1 MEQHAISYFACLFTI
16 VSQLASTGHSAI
28 SLAQS
33 TDCTTSTCVYLPLVI
48 RPKTNTVVISTYF
61 SSETKFASLVA
72 SGEIRNA
79 SDLTIGKMVLQ
90 AKVYHQN
97 NLIREVLFQPVISV
111 TLPGQLNAFRVSLNV
126 PSNDIPNYPTTI
138 QVLTETIETFDNYKK
153 LQVESIT
160 TSRSDDVSG
169 FPGSAITITVRN
181 NHPQP
186 LRDVRIT
193 AWSLSGST
201 DISAYI
207 CPLDI
212 CSGSSFV
219 PILTPNQIYTMTT
232 RWRGIVGAISPNSVI
247 VVAQGVVSP

>member
-1 MEQHAISYFACLFTI
+1 M
-16 VSQLASTGHSAI
+16 
-28 SLAQS
+28 
-33 TDCTTSTCVYLPLVI
+33 PLVI

-61 SSETKFASLVA
+61 SSETKFAGLVA
-72 SGEIRNA
+72 SGEIRNL

-97 NLIREVLFQPVISV
+97 NLIREVLFQPVVSA

-126 PSNDIPNYPTTI
+126 PSNDLPSYPTTI
-138 QVLTETIETFDNYKK
+138 QVLTETIETSDNYRN

-186 LRDVRIT
+186 LHDVRIMV
-193 AWSLSGST
+193 WSLSGSA
-201 DISAYI
+201 DISEYL

-219 PILTPNQIYTMTT
+219 SMLSPNQMYTMTT
-232 RWRGIVGAISPNSVI
+232 RWRGIAGAVSPNAVI